1 MGLFIKV
8 DGIEGESTDA
18 NHQKWILADSASL
31 PVFRSIPSGAVDQQR
46 TKGETQLGDVSI
58 VRQLD
63 KSSPKLFEAVASG
76 KFNKLVTME
85 FTTQTGGKN
94 ETYLKLALENVIF
107 SGYSVSGS
115 SSGDPMPSESVSMN
129 ATKITYTYTE
139 FDNKT
144 GSKKGNVE
152 AKYEMGANQS

>member
-1 MGLFIKV
+1 MGLYIKA
-8 DGIEGESTDA
+8 DGIEGESTDSS
-18 NHQKWILADSASL
+18 HKSWILADSASL

-46 TKGETQLGDVSI
+46 TKGETQLGDISV

-76 KFNKLVTME
+76 KFNKKVTLE

-94 ETYLKLALENVIF
+94 ETYLKMDLENVIF
-107 SGYSVSGS
+107 SGYSVSGN

-152 AKYEMGANQS
+152 AVYEMGANAS